1 MAKLS
6 FGKLKDQKAA
16 PKAAPKKEAEVV
28 DTEVVY
34 DASEEEIE
42 EEEPEEA
49 PVKKAP
55 VKKVAVKKAAPK
67 PEPEEVEEVEEVE
80 EEEEPT
86 PARKPSK
93 STAVAKVEA
102 KPLVDHAE
110 VNRDLIGFDMEDID
124 IPKMSL
130 VQKMSDTSK
139 EFTIGTFLFAGSVPL
154 TTDPEDTVA
163 CVALKARK
171 YYVEDIP
178 YGDEEMPSIFD
189 SKDEALAAGFSLTYG
204 EDKYCKP
211 HCDLLLLV
219 ALPEDAIDSAEF
231 IFEGIGFSR
240 CIYTVKGASFAVAR
254 AILTAVKVGH
264 LRGRK
269 ICDALWDI
277 GQYDKKNGSKSWQ
290 AATARSHKVIEKDT
304 SFIDDVDTR
313 NEFLEFVRDIKEQ
326 SNF

>member
-6 FGKLKDQKAA
+6 FGKMKDKKAA
-16 PKAAPKKEAEVV
+16 TSAPKKVEEEEEVV

-42 EEEPEEA
+42 EVEEEEETETEEEEAPAKKA

-55 VKKVAVKKAAPK
+55 AKKAPAAK
-67 PEPEEVEEVEEVE
+67 PE
-80 EEEEPT
+80 T
-86 PARKPSK
+86 
-93 STAVAKVEA
+93 TAVAKVEP
-102 KPLVDHAE
+102 KPLVEASVSDS
-110 VNRDLIGFDMEDID
+110 DLIGFDMSDID

-139 EFTIGTFLFAGSVPL
+139 DFTIGTFLFAGSIPL
-154 TTDPEDTVA
+154 TTDPEDTVS

-171 YYVEDIP
+171 YYVEDTA
-178 YGDEEMPSIFD
+178 YGEDETPAIFD
-189 SKDEALAAGFSLTYG
+189 SKSEVTQAGYSLTYG

-211 HCDLLLLV
+211 YCDLLLLV
-219 ALPEDAIDSAEF
+219 ALPEEAIDSAEF

-240 CIYTVKGASFAVAR
+240 CVYTVKGASFAVAR

-264 LRGRK
+264 LRGRG

-304 SFIDDVDTR
+304 NFIDDEDTR
-313 NEFLEFVRDIKEQ
+313 NEFLAFVREIKAQ
-326 SNF
+326 SDF